1 MRRRIAAPVIASVL
15 VLLTACGAEEGSQPL
30 APRLSE
36 AGHGEEGSTPRTRG
50 PKGAPSTST
59 AAPST
64 STAAPSTSTAA
75 PSTSTAA
82 PSTSTEPLPAD
93 PVDPVEPGLGGRAD
107 RLGVSIPAADLHHA
121 GVEAM
126 NARLDEVV
134 ALGARWV
141 RTDANWSWIEPR
153 QGAPD
158 WSELDALMSAADA
171 RRLNVLLIVGR
182 MPEWARPAGT
192 TELHG
197 PSSATEQSL
206 FADFAGRLATR
217 YAAQVDAWE
226 VWNEPNLD
234 QFWAPSPDP
243 ADYAAVLRAVYPVVK
258 SADPATP
265 ILSGGSGG
273 AELGD
278 MDSVTWY
285 REVYANGA
293 KPYFDA
299 AGMHPYQDW
308 RAAASGHQDTGEMA
322 RVPAVRQIMTENG
335 DGTKPMWGTEFGAP
349 TSGST
354 ATTEDGQRV
363 VYTDGRDLW
372 FSRESGVL
380 FAYFGRDRLAYGT
393 STSRSPY
400 WGLMRSDGAHKPA
413 HDALAAWVAAG

>member
-1 MRRRIAAPVIASVL
+1 M
-15 VLLTACGAEEGSQPL
+15 
-30 APRLSE
+30 
-36 AGHGEEGSTPRTRG
+36 
-50 PKGAPSTST
+50 
-59 AAPST
+59 
-64 STAAPSTSTAA
+64 
-75 PSTSTAA
+75 
-82 PSTSTEPLPAD
+82 
-93 PVDPVEPGLGGRAD
+93 
-107 RLGVSIPAADLHHA
+107 SIPAAYLHHA
-121 GVEAM
+121 DVQAM

-158 WSELDALMSAADA
+158 WSELDALVSAADA
-171 RRLNVLLIVGR
+171 RGLDVLLVVGR

-197 PSSATEQSL
+197 PSSAAERSL
-206 FADFAGRLATR
+206 FADFTGRLATR

-243 ADYAAVLRAVYPVVK
+243 ANYAAVLRAAYPAIK

-265 ILSGGSGG
+265 VLIGGSGG
-273 AELGD
+273 ASSGD
-278 MDSVTWY
+278 IDSVTWY
-285 REVYANGA
+285 RGVYANGA
-293 KPYFDA
+293 QPYFDA
-299 AGMHPYQDW
+299 ATMHPYQDW
-308 RAAASGHQDTGEMA
+308 RAAASGHQNTGEMA

-335 DGTKPMWGTEFGAP
+335 DGAKPMWGTEFGAP

-380 FAYFGRDRLAYGT
+380 FAYYGRDRAAYGA

-400 WGLMRSDGAHKPA
+400 WGLMRSDGTLKPA
-413 HDALAAWVAAG
+413 YDALAAWIAAG